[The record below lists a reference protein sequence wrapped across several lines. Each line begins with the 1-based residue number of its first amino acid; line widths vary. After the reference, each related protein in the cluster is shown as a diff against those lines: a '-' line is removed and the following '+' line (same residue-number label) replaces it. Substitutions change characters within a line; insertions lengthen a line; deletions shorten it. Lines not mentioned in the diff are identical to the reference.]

1 MKKLLLAWA
10 AVGMAGG
17 VAYGQSSVKLYG
29 IIDEGINYN
38 SNADGKRL
46 YNLSSGVLNGSRWGL
61 RGNEDLGGGLAAI
74 FVMESGFDPNTGK
87 QSQGGLA
94 FGRQAYVGLS
104 SPYGTVT
111 LGRQYDS
118 VVDYLGP
125 LEVGDQWGGYI
136 AAHPSDNDNF
146 NNTNRTN
153 SAIKYTSPSLAGF
166 TFGGVYALGGVAGN
180 ISRNQIWS
188 LGAGYSNGPLVA
200 GVGYLNVRNP
210 NTSFYGAG
218 GTVAPVVNGVPGSN
232 FGASPV
238 ISGYASAHTLQV
250 IGTGVAYTFGAATFG
265 ANYSNTKFMGLGDT
279 TSGPVPSG
287 GISGTAAFNN
297 AEVNFKYQITPTLL
311 VGAAYVYS
319 KNSGASGKSGAK
331 YNQGAVG
338 VDYFLSKRTDLY
350 LVGVYQAAS
359 GTDSTGKEAV
369 ASINQLT
376 PSSSNRQAALRFA
389 IRHRF

>member
-1 MKKLLLAWA
+1 MKKSLVAWTV
-10 AVGMAGG
+10 VGMAGG

-29 IIDEGINYN
+29 IIDEGANYN

-61 RGNEDLGGGLAAI
+61 RGSEDLGGGLAAI
-74 FVMESGFDPNTGK
+74 FVLENGFDVNTGK
-87 QSQGGLA
+87 LGQGGLE

-104 SPYGTVT
+104 TRVGSAT

-153 SAIKYTSPSLAGF
+153 NAIKYTSPNLAGI
-166 TFGGVYALGGVAGN
+166 TFGGVYALSGVPGN
-180 ISRNQIWS
+180 VSRNQIWS
-188 LGAGYSNGPLVA
+188 LGAGYSKGPLVA

-218 GTVAPVVNGVPGSN
+218 GTVAPITAGVPGSN

-250 IGTGVAYTFGAATFG
+250 IGAGVAYTLGAATVG
-265 ANYSNTKFMGLGDT
+265 ATYSNSKFMGLSDT
-279 TSGPVPSG
+279 TSGPVPAA
-287 GISGTAAFNN
+287 GISGTATFNN
-297 AEVNFKYQITPTLL
+297 AEVNFKYQLTPALL
-311 VGAAYVYS
+311 LGAAYVYT
-319 KNSGASGKSGAK
+319 KNSGANGSDGAK

-350 LVGVYQAAS
+350 LVGVYQKAS
-359 GTDSTGKEAV
+359 GMDSTGKEAV

-376 PSSSNRQAALRFA
+376 PSTSDRQAAVRIA